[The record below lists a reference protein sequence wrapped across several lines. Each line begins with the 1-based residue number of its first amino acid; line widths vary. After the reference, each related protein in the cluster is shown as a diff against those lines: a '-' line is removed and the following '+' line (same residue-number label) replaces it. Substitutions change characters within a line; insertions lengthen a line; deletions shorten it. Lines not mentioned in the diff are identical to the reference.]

1 MCVVFEVY
9 SFGAYLYSC
18 NCGVW
23 MCVYERMWVHLCVS
37 VWTRVGTHTCVCVCA
52 CARCVFT
59 CTSACTHWSMH
70 TCAQAHIRPLCWSWL
85 SSVEGCILEGPHP
98 RASGASVSHWV
109 NLSIPSHLDS
119 CLEEPGWKGH
129 CPRRSYAPPPQ
140 RPSRGCGSSPVTCRG
155 GRWPPVLLMSNN
167 LRPAQCVSWCST
179 KDEARA

>member
-1 MCVVFEVY
+1 MCV
-9 SFGAYLYSC
+9 C
-18 NCGVW
+18 THT
-23 MCVYERMWVHLCVS
+23 CVCVCACVCERMWVHLCVS
-37 VWTRVGTHTCVCVCA
+37 VWTHVCTHTCVCA

-59 CTSACTHWSMH
+59 CTSACTHRSMH

-85 SSVEGCILEGPHP
+85 SSVEGCILEEGPHP

-109 NLSIPSHLDS
+109 DLSIPSRLDS
-119 CLEEPGWKGH
+119 CLEEPGWEGH

-140 RPSRGCGSSPVTCRG
+140 RPTQGCSSSPVTCRG

-179 KDEARA
+179 KDEA